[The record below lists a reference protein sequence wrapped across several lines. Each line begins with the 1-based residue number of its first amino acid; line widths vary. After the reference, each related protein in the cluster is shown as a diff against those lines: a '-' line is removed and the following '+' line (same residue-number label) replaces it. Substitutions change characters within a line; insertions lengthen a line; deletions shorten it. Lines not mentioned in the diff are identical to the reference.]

1 MVVSLSFDRYIS
13 LKSGSYPS
21 QLVAITVS
29 MISLEKKI
37 KFGIW
42 LLEVTCVQ
50 KLKDAIFF
58 G

>member
-1 MVVSLSFDRYIS
+1 MDRYIS

-29 MISLEKKI
+29 ISLEKKI

-50 KLKDAIFF
+50 KLKDDIFF